1 MRFRIIVLVLL
12 GVVGLTTVAQG
23 ADAPA
28 AKKTSKSAKAK
39 PAPADT
45 DAVDGSA
52 SLKLR
57 TREKSITDPTTG
69 MEFIFVKGG
78 CYKMGDTFGNGEPRE
93 KPVHEVCVSDF
104 YMGKYEVTQEQ
115 WKKVMGNNPSNF
127 YQCGGSCPVENVT
140 WEDVQSYVIK
150 LNHESGTQYRLPY
163 EAEWEYAARSG
174 GKKEEWSGTSDL
186 DEMESM
192 TEYAD
197 NSGKTTHPVGQKRP
211 NGLGLYDMSGNVWE
225 WCKDWYDE
233 KYYEKSPV
241 KNPRGALS
249 GSSRVIRGGSWSSTA
264 GGVRASFRNGIV
276 PGNRGNDLGFRLVLP
291 AGQ

>member
-1 MRFRIIVLVLL
+1 MRSIAIILMSVISL
-12 GVVGLTTVAQG
+12 GVCFFVPDAQ
-23 ADAPA
+23 A
-28 AKKTSKSAKAK
+28 AKKKTAK
-39 PAPADT
+39 PEPETATATGQAD
-45 DAVDGSA
+45 DSA
-52 SLKLR
+52 SSRLKLR
-57 TREKSITDPTTG
+57 TSVKNYIDPTTG

-78 CYKMGDTFGNGEPRE
+78 CYKMGDTFGDGDAEE
-93 KPVHEVCVSDF
+93 KPAHEVCVSDF

-115 WKKVMGNNPSNF
+115 WLKVMGSNPSNF
-127 YQCGGSCPVENVT
+127 KECGGTCPVESVSWDDVT
-140 WEDVQSYVIK
+140 LYTEK
-150 LNHESGTQYRLPY
+150 LNSVSGGQYRLPY

-174 GKKEEWSGTSDL
+174 GKGEEWAGTSDMDVL
-186 DEMESM
+186 GSM
-192 TEYAD
+192 AWFVD
-197 NSGKTTHPVGQKRP
+197 NSRKTTHPVGQKRP